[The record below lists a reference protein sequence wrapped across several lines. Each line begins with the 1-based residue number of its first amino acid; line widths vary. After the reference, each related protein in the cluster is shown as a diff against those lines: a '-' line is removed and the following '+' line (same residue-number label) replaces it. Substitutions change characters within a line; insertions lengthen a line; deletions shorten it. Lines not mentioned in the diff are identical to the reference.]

1 MLYTVFNLLFSSG
14 SSDQQQSGLFG
25 SPVAMIVL
33 LVVMFGAMY
42 FLTIRPQK
50 KRQQE
55 EQKLRDSVQI
65 GDDITTIGGIV
76 GTIVELD
83 DDFVTFET
91 GEDRVRIKISKWGIS
106 TNSAVTAEQAKKQ
119 A

>member
-1 MLYTVFNLLFSSG
+1 MSNSASIIIYVVVIVAIFYFLMFRPEKKRKK
-14 SSDQQQSGLFG
+14 QQQE
-25 SPVAMIVL
+25 M
-33 LVVMFGAMY
+33 
-42 FLTIRPQK
+42 
-50 KRQQE
+50 
-55 EQKLRDSVQI
+55 RDSLKV
-65 GDDITTIGGIV
+65 GSDITTIGGII
-76 GTIVELD
+76 GTIVEID